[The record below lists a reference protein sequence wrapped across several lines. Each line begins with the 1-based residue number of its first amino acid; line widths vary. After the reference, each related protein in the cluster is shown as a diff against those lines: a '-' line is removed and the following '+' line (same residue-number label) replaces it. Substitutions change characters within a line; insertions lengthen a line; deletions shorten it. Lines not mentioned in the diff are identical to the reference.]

1 MFTEKEETKLEILND
16 GKINV
21 TIIKH
26 YFKNDVEIG
35 QDNWGCCLEPHIA
48 YLEYAESFLDPYY
61 INIIKSVWTNEV
73 MTNYEET
80 YGMR

>member
-1 MFTEKEETKLEILND
+1 MVVDDLCLQKKEETKLEILND
-16 GKINV
+16 GKNNV

-48 YLEYAESFLDPYY
+48 YLEYAESFFGPLLHKY
-61 INIIKSVWTNEV
+61 N
-73 MTNYEET
+73 
-80 YGMR
+80 